1 MNTTI
6 KIVRAIWANAGST
19 HVFNEIPKTPTF
31 NNQVVYVWGEDVE
44 RYIKQLGYETRLVKD
59 NRFAEKE
66 NTEYG
71 RKLIA
76 LDLALKEFGE
86 VLLLDWDCYILRPL
100 EGKFYDYLLSKETQC
115 PLYAQHVNTV
125 DALYEVFGKNHED
138 KEKFKN
144 FAEMM
149 RIEFAK
155 YSWKVDDYLVSPNF
169 GFLYTRDVELG
180 KKLLDI
186 MHSHNL
192 VGCIEEHAMWI
203 YANCSLDEYLERY
216 HPVFV
221 QGVSD
226 DRTDHDFMISKVQRA
241 LNKLISEKIN
251 MDLYLKHI

>member
-115 PLYAQHVNTV
+115 PLYAQHKNT
-125 DALYEVFGKNHED
+125 AEAFYEAFPD
-138 KEKFKN
+138 KRDDLIFPAFANTMEIN
-144 FAEMM
+144 FN
-149 RIEFAK
+149 K
-155 YSWKVDDYLVSPNF
+155 YSWKFGDGLATPNF
-169 GFLYTRDVELG
+169 GCVYSRDPLFAEQLI
-180 KKLLDI
+180 KIAIDNKI
-186 MHSHNL
+186 K
-192 VGCIEEHAMWI
+192 GCVEEHAMWL
-203 YANCSLDEYLERY
+203 YSNCSLVEYINKF

-221 QGVSD
+221 QGVSED
-226 DRTDHDFMISKVQRA
+226 MTCHDLMISDVQRK
-241 LNKLISEKIN
+241 LNTFISETID
-251 MDLYLKHI
+251 MDIYLKHM